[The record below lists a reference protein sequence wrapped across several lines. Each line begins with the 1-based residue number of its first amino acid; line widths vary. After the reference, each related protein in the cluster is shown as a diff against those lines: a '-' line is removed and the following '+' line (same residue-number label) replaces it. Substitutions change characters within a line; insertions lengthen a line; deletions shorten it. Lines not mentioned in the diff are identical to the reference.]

1 MDFKNPVYSKKN
13 ARASRFFDTVVCWG
27 ERERE
32 RERKRRETRK
42 KMRGRKKDREREKGG
57 GALL

>member
-1 MDFKNPVYSKKN
+1 MDFKNPVYSEKN
-13 ARASRFFDTVVCWG
+13 ARASLVFDTVVCWG

-42 KMRGRKKDREREKGG
+42 KMRGRKKK
-57 GALL
+57 